1 MQNIIKKQEKV
12 LFVSDEVYKERIGI
26 CKSCDKF
33 DEFENKCVECGC
45 YIPAK
50 AKIILDSCPL
60 TKWDVDKSSWEE
72 KFEQI
77 TQELDNTQESLQ
89 TTFVP
94 VEDENLRS
102 YRDQLGNCHRAHR
115 QSPHRAIISASTTE
129 T

>member
-1 MQNIIKKQEKV
+1 MSDEKQYPSLGEQAKNLAKFSWDLLNYITVNQEKV

-77 TQELDNTQESLQ
+77 TQELDNTH
-89 TTFVP
+89 
-94 VEDENLRS
+94 ED
-102 YRDQLGNCHRAHR
+102 Q
-115 QSPHRAIISASTTE
+115 
-129 T
+129 